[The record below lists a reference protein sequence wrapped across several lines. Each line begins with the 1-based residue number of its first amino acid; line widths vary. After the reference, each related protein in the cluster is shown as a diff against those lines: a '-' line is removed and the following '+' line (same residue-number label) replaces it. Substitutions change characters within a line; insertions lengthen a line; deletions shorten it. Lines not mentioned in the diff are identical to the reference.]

1 MTAPS
6 VNELVRNEWRRLGFY
21 YDRDDD
27 TREWKLTGP
36 RHGLL
41 NFSRL
46 LIRYA
51 DNPQNDAKSEHDHF
65 GPHMYLKIMTW
76 PDAGIGRNA
85 IHGTLDDLRRLG
97 CILRDAISGME
108 VGEVARIQ
116 TQFVADA
123 EYTIV
128 LIASSDAADP
138 SSMDPQLKIDV
149 G

>member
-1 MTAPS
+1 MTPS
-6 VNELVRNEWRRLGFY
+6 DLNELIRNEWRALGFY

-27 TREWKLTGP
+27 SREWQLSGS
-36 RHGLL
+36 REGLL

-46 LIRYA
+46 LTRYA
-51 DNPQNDAKSEHDHF
+51 DNPQNDSKSEHDHF

-97 CILRDAISGME
+97 MIVRDTIGSME
-108 VGEVARIQ
+108 VGETARIQ
-116 TQFVADA
+116 KQFVAAA
-123 EYTIV
+123 EYAIV
-128 LIASSDAADP
+128 LNARGDDTDP
-138 SSMDPQLKIDV
+138 SVMDPQLQNTV